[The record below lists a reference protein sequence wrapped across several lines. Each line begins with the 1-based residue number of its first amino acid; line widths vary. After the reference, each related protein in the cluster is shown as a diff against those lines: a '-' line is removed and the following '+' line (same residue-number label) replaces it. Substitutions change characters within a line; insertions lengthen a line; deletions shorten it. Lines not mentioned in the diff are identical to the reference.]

1 MPREVRKKKK
11 KLYYY
16 IIHDMHATKPLL
28 NLFVHIQ
35 PLKGLSQKKK
45 NRTEQNLKS
54 FLRVFQMKIQRVSG
68 LMYSGIP
75 GKI

>member
-11 KLYYY
+11 KSYYY

-45 NRTEQNLKS
+45 RTEQNRILNHSYES
-54 FLRVFQMKIQRVSG
+54 FK
-68 LMYSGIP
+68 
-75 GKI
+75 